1 MNRCPFIPIKTK
13 KICIICEGNEEYL
26 YLERLKQLNVWSH
39 SISIT
44 LKNAKSITNI
54 SAQYQNVYNMDN
66 FDLVLI
72 LCDTEMTPYEDY
84 LNLKTKIA
92 NLYGSKQS
100 AESVIFFANPCTMQ
114 ILLLHFDFVKLS
126 SNNKNSNSKQIEEL
140 TGVKKY
146 QANEHQIKSIINKIT
161 SENYIKLKENLSK
174 LNISDKEIHSTN
186 FLKLLHYLEQN
197 ETIWINKLKKKLNKN
212 R

>member
-1 MNRCPFIPIKTK
+1 
-13 KICIICEGNEEYL
+13 
-26 YLERLKQLNVWSH
+26 
-39 SISIT
+39 
-44 LKNAKSITNI
+44 
-54 SAQYQNVYNMDN
+54 
-66 FDLVLI
+66 
-72 LCDTEMTPYEDY
+72 
-84 LNLKTKIA
+84 
-92 NLYGSKQS
+92 
-100 AESVIFFANPCTMQ
+100 MQ

-186 FLKLLHYLEQN
+186 FLNLLHYLEQN